1 MLRNAVAFLV
11 VAGLVAA
18 PAIVSAQ
25 SQTEQE
31 VTQFIIDLYA
41 YNNTQLQNRP
51 SDYSKH
57 GSLAFWSSGGM
68 LQKTSATSEP
78 EEYDVFN
85 IQPKHI
91 TVITLVEDQAAVALF
106 YAEGS
111 LQPKGYP
118 VVSNYLVRVTVA
130 CVKEDGAWRFRS
142 EHYSAVLG
150 GSGTSQTGKIT
161 P

>member
-1 MLRNAVAFLV
+1 MLQNAVAFLAV
-11 VAGLVAA
+11 TGLAFAPGVAFC
-18 PAIVSAQ
+18 Q

-31 VTQFIIDLYA
+31 VTQFIIDLYE
-41 YNNTQLQNRP
+41 YNNTQLENRP

-68 LQKTSATSEP
+68 LQKTLATSEP
-78 EEYDVFN
+78 EKYDVFN

-91 TVITLVEDQAAVALF
+91 TVITLVEGQAAVAHF

-111 LQPKGYP
+111 LKPRGLP
-118 VVSNYLVRVTVA
+118 VASNYLVRVTVA
-130 CVKEDGAWRFRS
+130 CVKEDGAWKFRA

-150 GSGTSQTGKIT
+150 GSGTSQTAKIT